1 MAEKKS
7 GFGLGL
13 LLGSIVGA
21 VAAIFTTPKT
31 GTEMRQLAKKWLE
44 EEIEKLKKEAK
55 KIDKKKFQQAVEKVI
70 NRVKKETKKGEKE
83 LVALKKNLL
92 SKWEQIKA
100 KEVKKRKK

>member
-21 VAAIFTTPKT
+21 VAAIFSTPKT
-31 GTEMRQLAKKWLE
+31 GAEMRQLAKKWLE
-44 EEIEKLKKEAK
+44 EEVENIKKASK

-70 NRVKKETKKGEKE
+70 NRIKKETKKGEKE
-83 LVALKKNLL
+83 LAALKKHLL
-92 SKWEQIKA
+92 SRWERMKG
-100 KEVKKRKK
+100 KETKK